1 MYNRVD
7 GDGDPTFSGATGK
20 LKYGGSVTY
29 TPLSWLGVSARFD
42 VVQPNMDDSRESFQV
57 LSPRILLR
65 TDFITHE
72 EIVFQYNRY
81 FLGSNVKLNYP
92 FDELAMT
99 DPTVRA
105 DKNVFTLMA
114 TMWW

>member
-1 MYNRVD
+1 M
-7 GDGDPTFSGATGK
+7 S
-20 LKYGGSVTY
+20 
-29 TPLSWLGVSARFD
+29 
-42 VVQPNMDDSRESFQV
+42 DSRESFQV

-72 EIVFQYNRY
+72 EIVLQYNRY

-105 DKNVFTLMA
+105 DKDVFTLMA